1 VIEAYSTPNFLFCC
15 FVATQL
21 ARKLQR
27 EQTKQLRPTQ
37 SIIYVPSQVN
47 RFQKIILVI
56 VKYKYL
62 ESCSGDFT
70 LQNLILRTRSCDT
83 GFITQSSW
91 VFHFHPSIMV
101 GWKCFVP
108 QLYQLRRG
116 ISGGAILKYFDM
128 IHNGGRY
135 WIWFWSALGKFM
147 FERRAKVSTFFGRT
161 LKVMCVLYSNTR
173 CFKWEHMA
181 HTPQMWGL
189 CLF

>member
-62 ESCSGDFT
+62 ESCSGDFV
-70 LQNLILRTRSCDT
+70 LKNLVLRTRSCGT
-83 GFITQSSW
+83 AFITQHSW
-91 VFHFHPSIMV
+91 LLHFRQAEICLVEMICTKV
-101 GWKCFVP
+101 VP
-108 QLYQLRRG
+108 ASKGQL
-116 ISGGAILKYFDM
+116 GGA
-128 IHNGGRY
+128 
-135 WIWFWSALGKFM
+135 S
-147 FERRAKVSTFFGRT
+147 
-161 LKVMCVLYSNTR
+161 
-173 CFKWEHMA
+173 
-181 HTPQMWGL
+181 P
-189 CLF
+189 